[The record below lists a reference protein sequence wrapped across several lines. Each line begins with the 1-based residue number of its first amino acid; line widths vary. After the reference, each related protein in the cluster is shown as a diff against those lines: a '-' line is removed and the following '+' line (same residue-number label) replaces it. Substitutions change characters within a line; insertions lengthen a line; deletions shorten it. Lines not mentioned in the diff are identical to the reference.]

1 MPMASIATPALKTE
15 LESDTGVAAAAA
27 AGGAHTGMDG
37 HALQE
42 GSNDMVEVP
51 EGDSEELEVIV
62 GAEEGVG
69 EGEKQVVLYYI
80 RGSSAQNIEE
90 CSAPFQHNKKRCDS
104 TC

>member
-27 AGGAHTGMDG
+27 AGAHTGMAG

-51 EGDSEELEVIV
+51 EGDAEELEVRV
-62 GAEEGVG
+62 KAEEGVG
-69 EGEKQVVLYYI
+69 
-80 RGSSAQNIEE
+80 GSDRDAVGGAEAVPE
-90 CSAPFQHNKKRCDS
+90 AVKD
-104 TC
+104 TMAV